1 MFVHFTFADGSNPYI
16 CTSGKRLFHMIKKY
30 YLEQTD
36 SSSFSVTGEAVLLT
50 VFGKKLSAYEEN
62 QAILRDFAIEWQY
75 NFHNFNYSM
84 SECAVWSDFFREYG
98 KKYGLLRE
106 FEENGII

>member
-36 SSSFSVTGEAVLLT
+36 SSSFNVLGNAQLLT
-50 VFGKKLSAYEEN
+50 AGKKLSAYQAN
-62 QAILRDFAIEWQY
+62 QAILRDFAVEWQY
-75 NFHNFNYSM
+75 NFQNFDLSM
-84 SECAVWSDFFREYG
+84 SECAEWADFFREYG